1 MSAVLSFPKF
11 FGTGTTQDLLI
22 IAAAD
27 TFIIYTMSDGGY
39 KIRDKEGIHFLTFAV
54 VEWVDVFTRKE
65 YRDILLDSICYCQ
78 KEKGLILYAWCLMS
92 NHVHLVVSAVNN
104 DTSDILSDFKKF
116 TSKQIIKAIE
126 ENPVE
131 SRKEWMLKIFKEA
144 GERNS
149 RNKYFQFWR
158 QDNQPKEMYSERFT
172 NQKLTYIHNN
182 PVEAGIVDKAEEYL
196 YSSAI
201 DYYNDKNCGLLTL
214 ELL

>member
-1 MSAVLSFPKF
+1 
-11 FGTGTTQDLLI
+11 
-22 IAAAD
+22 
-27 TFIIYTMSDGGY
+27 
-39 KIRDKEGIHFLTFAV
+39 

-65 YRDILLDSICYCQ
+65 YRDILLDSIRYCQ
-78 KEKGLILYAWCLMS
+78 KGKGLILYAWYLMS

-104 DTSDILSDFKKF
+104 DTSDILRDFKKF

-131 SRKEWMLKIFKEA
+131 SRKEWMLKIFKDA
-144 GERNS
+144 GEQNS

-158 QDNQPKEMYSERFT
+158 QDNQPKELYSERFT
-172 NQKLTYIHNN
+172 SQKLAYIHNN

-196 YSSAI
+196 YSSAR
-201 DYYNDKNCGLLTL
+201 DYYNGKNCGLLKL